1 MSRFFLVVRDEN
13 ENLLSTFL
21 FSISILEN
29 GAMKKQLILEVDR
42 DFSILN
48 FRETFRDRELLPMSA
63 LSYNFRW
70 CPFLDSRIL
79 RIFIIVVIFGQ
90 ATPIFRLLLNF
101 DSRQCLGQELLHWD
115 LPFFHLAGLHPSLPV
130 GHPQENI
137 SSKRMFPFLLASNLF
152 LSKNSSTHQS
162 NIVLIENSSRPRA
175 CIALVLH
182 HPSTRLA
189 PGCVSA
195 WFALFNNI
203 LKYLKPLLV

>member
-79 RIFIIVVIFGQ
+79 RIFIIVVFFGQ

-162 NIVLIENSSRPRA
+162 NIAFNWKQFKTPRLYRPGPASPQYTACPWMCLRLI
-175 CIALVLH
+175 C
-182 HPSTRLA
+182 T
-189 PGCVSA
+189 
-195 WFALFNNI
+195 F
-203 LKYLKPLLV
+203 

>member
-21 FSISILEN
+21 FNISILEN

-79 RIFIIVVIFGQ
+79 RIFTIVVFFWSSNPHFPTIAQFWFSSMPGPGIVALRSSLFPFSW
-90 ATPIFRLLLNF
+90 ATP
-101 DSRQCLGQELLHWD
+101 
-115 LPFFHLAGLHPSLPV
+115 
-130 GHPQENI
+130 
-137 SSKRMFPFLLASNLF
+137 LASSWTSAGKHF
-152 LSKNSSTHQS
+152 VKEDVS
-162 NIVLIENSSRPRA
+162 IFA
-175 CIALVLH
+175 CFKF
-182 HPSTRLA
+182 
-189 PGCVSA
+189 VS
-195 WFALFNNI
+195 
-203 LKYLKPLLV
+203 V